1 MLKSKKN
8 KNFNKILFDSDN
20 EEDLAFGTNKS
31 YAKHYDEFRKKEILS
46 HLKNISDE
54 SSSDDDASTD
64 EELENAAFD
73 KEFFNALSYLKNKDP
88 AKYEEI
94 PTFFKELPTVEE
106 TVKNKQQSKSQKPI
120 TVADH
125 QRERLIKTEG
135 LMTDD
140 DEETTKKSPE
150 DMSYVAEQQKIK
162 NDLKKALSGSE
173 DEADDFLQVRS
184 KTNDEL
190 QQEQTDYRKW
200 LSEQKGPKSMKP
212 LKDFWTS
219 NELNK
224 DDKFLRDYILN
235 KRYVEN
241 GEESNFNELV
251 GISDD
256 EAEFEKQ
263 TEYEHKYNFRF
274 EEPDNEFI
282 KRFPRKIDDTLR
294 VEDTK
299 RKDKRKERDERKAQE
314 KELKMK
320 HLRELQNIRKR
331 EIEEKLMVLKD
342 VSGRDDLELKEDDL
356 NTDFDPAEHDRRMA
370 ALFDNQYYGID
381 GDDQK
386 PQFPD
391 LDEELNIEDWDNF
404 DKSKVPAPEQDDTE
418 LHCEDD
424 DFNMDCDYDPQK
436 EKRDKI
442 QQELIDMSKGRKR
455 KKKVSKLAE
464 IINRD
469 KPAYD
474 PEQGKSYE
482 QYLDEYYKL
491 DYEDIIGDQP
501 CRFNYVECVPNDFG
515 LTVEEILMA
524 SNKELNQWAS
534 LKKTMQNRPKNVEM
548 NDVEKYNR
556 WRNNLALKKKI
567 FKSMFGEASDSD
579 ENEGSDSESKEVPA
593 KSDEVPEK
601 SEVVAENPT
610 KKKKKKNK
618 KKKKPQNADSQ
629 ASSSNANPQKP
640 VNSKQEDKQNAPD
653 VINESN
659 KKKES
664 IQKESQRKTDNKA
677 SPTKKSSTPQN
688 KAKQSLV
695 KLQNDEESK
704 PTTSTEIPKIM
715 TLLTSRNHQNNKK
728 RKFEG
733 TQPQKN
739 NFKKRKFDSK
749 QNWKQNN
756 QSTNGIADER
766 LKAFGINPK
775 KFHNKAKYGGQNQN
789 NQNKQKGK
797 SKE

>member
-1 MLKSKKN
+1 MSKKD
-8 KNFNKILFDSDN
+8 KNFNKTLFDSDN

-54 SSSDDDASTD
+54 SSSDDDVSTD
-64 EELENAAFD
+64 EELENPEFD

-88 AKYEEI
+88 SKYEEI
-94 PTFFKELPTVEE
+94 PTFFKDIPTVEE

-135 LMTDD
+135 LMS
-140 DEETTKKSPE
+140 DEEEQNAETNPE

-162 NDLKKALSGSE
+162 NELKKALSGSDDE
-173 DEADDFLQVRS
+173 DEFLQVRS
-184 KTNDEL
+184 KTNEEI
-190 QQEQTDYRKW
+190 QQEKTDYKKW

-224 DDKFLRDYILN
+224 EDKFLRDYILN
-235 KRYVEN
+235 KRYLEN
-241 GEESNFNELV
+241 GEETNFNDLV

-294 VEDTK
+294 VEDTR
-299 RKDKRKERDERKAQE
+299 RKEKRKEREERKAKE

-320 HLRELQNIRKR
+320 DLRELQNIRKR

-342 VSGRDDLELKEDDL
+342 VSGRDDFEMKEDDL
-356 NTDFDPAEHDRRMA
+356 NSDFDPAEHDKRMA

-381 GDDQK
+381 EGEQK

-391 LDEELNIEDWDNF
+391 IDEELNIEDWDNF
-404 DKSKVPAPEQDDTE
+404 DISKVPSPEQDEDE
-418 LHCEDD
+418 PHCEDD

-436 EKRDKI
+436 AKKDKI

-464 IINRD
+464 IIKKD
-469 KPAYD
+469 KPAFD
-474 PEQGKSYE
+474 PEEGKTYE
-482 QYLDEYYKL
+482 EYLDEYYKL

-556 WRNNLALKKKI
+556 WRNNIALKKKI
-567 FKSMFGEASDSD
+567 FKSMFGEASESEDD
-579 ENEGSDSESKEVPA
+579 EGSESESKEVPA
-593 KSDEVPEK
+593 KSEEK
-601 SEVVAENPT
+601 TEAETPA

-618 KKKKPQNADSQ
+618 KKKKSPNVDTQ
-629 ASSSNANPQKP
+629 ASTSISNTQKP
-640 VNSKQEDKQNAPD
+640 VNSKQEDAPRVD
-653 VINESN
+653 NQSN
-659 KKKES
+659 KKKET
-664 IQKESQRKTDNKA
+664 ESQQKTENKVT
-677 SPTKKSSTPQN
+677 PTKQQNVKPQN
-688 KAKQSLV
+688 
-695 KLQNDEESK
+695 SK
-704 PTTSTEIPKIM
+704 VEKSKTENSKEPTVATEPTSTTDIPKIM
-715 TLLTSRNHQNNKK
+715 TILPSRNHQNSNK
-728 RKFEG
+728 RKLEG
-733 TQPQKN
+733 SQQQKN
-739 NFKKRKFDSK
+739 NFKKRKFDNK
-749 QNWKQNN
+749 QNWKQNG
-756 QSTNGIADER
+756 STTNGIADER

-775 KFHNKAKYGGQNQN
+775 KFHNKAKYGGQNQK
-789 NQNKQKGK
+789 NQNQTQKSPKQQQNRK
-797 SKE
+797 KEKV